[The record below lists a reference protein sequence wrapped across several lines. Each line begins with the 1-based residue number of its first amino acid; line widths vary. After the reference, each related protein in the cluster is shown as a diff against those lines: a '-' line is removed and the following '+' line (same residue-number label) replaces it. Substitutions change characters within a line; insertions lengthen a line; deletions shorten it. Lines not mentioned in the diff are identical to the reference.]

1 MNRTPLNLATPAK
14 PQPSNTVPDIT
25 RSLPWRS
32 WADGCKDARQR
43 QVPIFAFAEPR
54 GSNSAQRLAYVL
66 ERDAKLREVLQERVV
81 PVLVDWAD
89 RPDLAAHWRWAMV
102 ALTGTDG
109 PPLAMLLTTEGLPML
124 GYPGMQYE
132 GDDLLPSLESLVT
145 AAADAYA
152 ESTAGFDA
160 EARSLGQE
168 DAQEGAD
175 LGSFQGLW
183 STLEPDLD
191 MDQGGLHESPRHPH
205 PQLLWSALDHVASA
219 QAPDVSGWIA
229 TTLRHMADGGIN
241 DHLDAGFHRCSR
253 DERWV
258 VPHFEKPIPLN
269 AQLAAVYA
277 RAGHDLERP
286 EFTELAH
293 GLARF
298 CVTAL
303 REKVDCVG
311 SDSPYYTWTSKEL
324 LDNLDAAYV
333 QPASLHFGIGP
344 SPLRQVVH
352 RAVPIERL
360 DQYSREDVG
369 VLRERAE
376 HGRRQMLAIRR
387 QRPAPELVTIPGYSW
402 RAETLRWLFIASE
415 WLPGF
420 DDSQLET
427 MLTAMIETGMDAER
441 GYVRSDGSDAWLE
454 DQASLLGAMVAAG
467 TKANSDA
474 WHRQA
479 RDLADVVIRA
489 YRTENGWLDRVGGNA
504 TSKALVDDVLP
515 ASIATLT
522 ASLVGLDAPD
532 NGYADVART
541 QADRYRAAVSILGPR
556 AAGFW
561 RSWAM
566 TAS

>member
-1 MNRTPLNLATPAK
+1 MNRTPLNLAPSANS
-14 PQPSNTVPDIT
+14 QSSNTVPGIT

-32 WADGCKDARQR
+32 WADGCAEAAHR
-43 QVPIFAFAEPR
+43 QVPIFAFSEPR
-54 GSNSAQRLAYVL
+54 WSNSAQRFAYVL
-66 ERDAKLREVLQERVV
+66 ERDARLREVLQERVV
-81 PVLVDWAD
+81 PVLIDWTG

-102 ALTGTDG
+102 ALTGTTG
-109 PPLAMLLTTEGLPML
+109 PPMAMLLTSEGLPML

-145 AAADAYA
+145 ATTDAYA
-152 ESTAGFDA
+152 ENAAAFEA
-160 EARSLGQE
+160 EARSLGQV
-168 DAQEGAD
+168 DSQEAAD
-175 LGSFQGLW
+175 LGSFPALW

-191 MDQGGLHESPRHPH
+191 TDLGGLHESPRHPH
-205 PQLLWSALDHVASA
+205 PQLLWSALDHAAAV
-219 QAPDVSGWIA
+219 QAPGVSGWVA
-229 TTLRHMADGGIN
+229 TTLRHMAEGGIN

-258 VPHFEKPIPLN
+258 VPHFEKPVPLN

-352 RAVPIERL
+352 LAVPIDRL

-387 QRPAPELVTIPGYSW
+387 QRPAPELVTVPGYSW
-402 RAETLRWLFIASE
+402 RSETLRWLFIASE
-415 WLPGF
+415 WLPGL

-427 MLTAMIETGMDAER
+427 MLTGMIETGMDAER
-441 GYVRSDGSDAWLE
+441 GYVRPDGDDAWLE
-454 DQASLLGAMVAAG
+454 DQASLFGAMVTAG
-467 TKANSDA
+467 TRANPDA
-474 WHRQA
+474 WHRRA
-479 RDLADVVIRA
+479 RDLAGVVIRA
-489 YRTENGWLDRVGGNA
+489 YRTEDGWRDRAGDDA
-504 TSKALVDDVLP
+504 TSKALVDDILP
-515 ASIATLT
+515 APIATLT
-522 ASLVGLDAPD
+522 ASLIALDAPD
-532 NGYADVART
+532 NSYADIART
-541 QADRYRAAVSILGPR
+541 QAASYRAAASILGPR
-556 AAGFW
+556 AAAFW